1 MLVDDNIDHLTIFQ
15 EGLERY
21 GFSVKGYFSP
31 LKALEEFHP
40 GIYDVAIVNAM
51 MHAMMHAMN
60 GKDLSKNLVRVDNA
74 IKLIFLTPTNEGN
87 KEINTVT
94 SNHFWIIRKP
104 ITIENLFEEV
114 TSILALEQNIPLL

>member
-1 MLVDDNIDHLTIFQ
+1 MLVDDNIDHLTILQ

-40 GIYDVAIVNAM
+40 GIYDVAIVNVM
-51 MHAMMHAMN
+51 THAMN

>member
-1 MLVDDNIDHLTIFQ
+1 MA
-15 EGLERY
+15 
-21 GFSVKGYFSP
+21 SVWKAISVLLSP
-31 LKALEEFHP
+31 GP

-51 MHAMMHAMN
+51 THSIN

-104 ITIENLFEEV
+104 ITIENLWGSNINTGV
-114 TSILALEQNIPLL
+114 RTKYPLIMNAVVLESWIKWVDNDFFF

>member
-1 MLVDDNIDHLTIFQ
+1 
-15 EGLERY
+15 
-21 GFSVKGYFSP
+21 
-31 LKALEEFHP
+31 
-40 GIYDVAIVNAM
+40 
-51 MHAMMHAMN
+51 AMN
-60 GKDLSKNLVRVDNA
+60 GKDLSKNLVRADNA

-114 TSILALEQNIPLL
+114 TSILAIEQNIPLL

>member
-1 MLVDDNIDHLTIFQ
+1 MAKI
-15 EGLERY
+15 
-21 GFSVKGYFSP
+21 
-31 LKALEEFHP
+31 
-40 GIYDVAIVNAM
+40 
-51 MHAMMHAMN
+51 
-60 GKDLSKNLVRVDNA
+60 LSKNLVRVDNA

-87 KEINTVT
+87 KEINLVT

>member
-1 MLVDDNIDHLTIFQ
+1 M
-15 EGLERY
+15 
-21 GFSVKGYFSP
+21 KGYFSP

-51 MHAMMHAMN
+51 MHAMN
-60 GKDLSKNLVRVDNA
+60 GKDLSKNLVRADNA

>member
-1 MLVDDNIDHLTIFQ
+1 M
-15 EGLERY
+15 
-21 GFSVKGYFSP
+21 KGYFSP
-31 LKALEEFHP
+31 LKALEEFHS
-40 GIYDVAIVNAM
+40 GLYDVAIVNVM
-51 MHAMMHAMN
+51 TNAMN
-60 GKDLSKNLVRVDNA
+60 GKDLSKNLVCVDNA

-114 TSILALEQNIPLL
+114 LSILAFEQNIPLL